1 MSNGGSSGA
10 SLLIFLLP
18 VALIA
23 FMVWSQR
30 RRQREAQ
37 SLQSGLSVGDQVC
50 TTSGMFGTI
59 ASIEGQVVTLDVAPG
74 VQLRFDRRA
83 IGRTVTDP
91 AAGTGTAT
99 AGAIDTTPD
108 TVADT
113 PEDTPADTTADA
125 ADGTTRP
132 TDPRTTE

>member
-30 RRQREAQ
+30 RRQRQTQ
-37 SLQSGLSVGDQVC
+37 SLQSGLAIGDQVM

-59 ASIEGQVVTLDVAPG
+59 TAMDDAAVTIEAAPG

-83 IGRTVTDP
+83 IGRVTP
-91 AAGTGTAT
+91 RTADDT
-99 AGAIDTTPD
+99 AGAEDGVRADGAGT
-108 TVADT
+108 DT
-113 PEDTPADTTADA
+113 PPTDTPPAGTSDTRAS
-125 ADGTTRP
+125 
-132 TDPRTTE
+132 DPSSTTE